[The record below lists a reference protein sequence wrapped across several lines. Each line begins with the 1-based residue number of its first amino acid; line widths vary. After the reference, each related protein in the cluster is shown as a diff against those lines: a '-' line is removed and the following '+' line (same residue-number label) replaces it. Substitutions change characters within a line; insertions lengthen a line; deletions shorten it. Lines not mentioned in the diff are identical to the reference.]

1 MGGLGRSTS
10 YRAMGAGPEV
20 VFAHGLGETL
30 DSWLGQQ
37 RLLGS
42 DYHSYAY
49 DIRGHGDSP
58 LGQADGTMEQLR
70 DDLID
75 LLECLG
81 PGPRVLVGYSLGGT
95 IVLSVA
101 VRRPDLVSGVVAVAS
116 SSVVGSR
123 AVEGYRE
130 SIDLVRSGETD
141 AIRRSFRE
149 HIEFCF
155 HDASPFD
162 LDAMVEHD
170 LALLGDGAGYRNACE
185 AIAGL
190 HDRPL
195 NPLLSDVKAPV
206 LLIGGEFDAFCPRK
220 AQDIML
226 AALPDALYVEVKD
239 VGHFLPMEDPGAL
252 TTALREFLGEVS
264 R

>member
-10 YRAMGAGPEV
+10 YRAMGTGAELV
-20 VFAHGLGETL
+20 LAHGLGETL

-37 RLLGS
+37 RALGG
-42 DYHSYAY
+42 DYRSYAY

-58 LGQADGTMEQLR
+58 LGRADGTMDQLG

-75 LLECLG
+75 LLEFLG
-81 PGPRVLVGYSLGGT
+81 PSPRILVGYSLGGT

-130 SIDLVRSGETD
+130 SIDLVRSGDAD

-149 HIEFCF
+149 HVELCV
-155 HDASPFD
+155 HDPSSFD

-170 LALLGDGAGYRNACE
+170 MAILGDGAGYNNACE

-190 HDRPL
+190 RDRPL
-195 NPLLSDVKAPV
+195 NPLLSEVKAPV
-206 LLIGGEFDAFCPRK
+206 LLVGGEFDAFCPRK

-226 AALPDALYVEVKD
+226 AALPDARYVEVKG
-239 VGHFLPMEDPGAL
+239 VGHLLPIEDPDAL
-252 TTALREFLGEVS
+252 TAALREFLVEAP